1 MINKMHI
8 DAHYF
13 VRNLSISFSE
23 NSPLPI
29 KKCKRRVFIFL
40 STSGYIPILFFFSIF
55 PFSFQLCSFPYNV
68 KTSMLRIIK
77 DHSMIETLNF
87 HECIIIIIYED
98 YFQSF
103 LCVFHCY
110 IILLKRKDRK

>member
-1 MINKMHI
+1 
-8 DAHYF
+8 
-13 VRNLSISFSE
+13 
-23 NSPLPI
+23 
-29 KKCKRRVFIFL
+29 
-40 STSGYIPILFFFSIF
+40 
-55 PFSFQLCSFPYNV
+55 
-68 KTSMLRIIK
+68 MLRIIK